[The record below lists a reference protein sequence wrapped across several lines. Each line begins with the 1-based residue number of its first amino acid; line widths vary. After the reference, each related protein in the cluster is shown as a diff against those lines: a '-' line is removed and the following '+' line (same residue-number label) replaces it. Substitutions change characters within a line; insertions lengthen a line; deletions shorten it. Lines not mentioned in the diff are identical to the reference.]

1 MFSMTGITNSVSL
14 CARLILAATFFN
26 ASSLVQA
33 PTVDPGLYKGRAYQY
48 DGNHHGTVTNLLP
61 VVQMDPKLFA
71 PLEVVQETLVRGFPL

>member
-1 MFSMTGITNSVSL
+1 MTGTTNSVSL

-33 PTVDPGLYKGRAYQY
+33 PTVEPGLPKGRAYQQ
-48 DGNHHGTVTNLLP
+48 DRSHSKTALNSLP